1 MNRIADFQKWKSAQ
15 GQGLGTD
22 CRNLRVTGLADKQQR
37 PKRHVS
43 LLDPAIEALVKLIA
57 DRGAET
63 ASGDFGIVL
72 TLDRGEHRR
81 IRGYEMRTI
90 EPAAQ

>member
-1 MNRIADFQKWKSAQ
+1 MAGEQR
-15 GQGLGTD
+15 
-22 CRNLRVTGLADKQQR
+22 RVRRSLN
-37 PKRHVS
+37 
-43 LLDPAIEALVKLIA
+43 LLDDATKELVRLIG
-57 DRGAET
+57 DRGAES

-90 EPAAQ
+90 DPAIK

>member
-1 MNRIADFQKWKSAQ
+1 MAADKPQ
-15 GQGLGTD
+15 GQRRRQD
-22 CRNLRVTGLADKQQR
+22 
-37 PKRHVS
+37 
-43 LLDPAIEALVKLIA
+43 LLDAAVAALVQMIA
-57 DRGAET
+57 DRGAES

-90 EPAAQ
+90 EPATSRTT